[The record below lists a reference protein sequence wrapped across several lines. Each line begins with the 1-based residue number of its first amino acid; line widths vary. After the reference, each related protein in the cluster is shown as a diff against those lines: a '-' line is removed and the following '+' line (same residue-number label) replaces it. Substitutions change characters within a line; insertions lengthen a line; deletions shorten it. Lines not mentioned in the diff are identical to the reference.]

1 MKFSSFLW
9 AVLIT
14 IVIAKLV
21 AGVRIRSRDRP
32 HHRQVLRWRLRG
44 HQRRPR
50 LWRFSKIDCN
60 LVKTMTSSLVDI
72 KSKKWYF
79 LGFYYII
86 ELSYFNL
93 RYHIQIQPV
102 KNINKSFFHWFKI
115 FHIWII
121 CFKTY
126 LNKNTFKML
135 RVQWVLF
142 KGRHQMLVLWR
153 FLIIK
158 LVKYAGKIPK
168 TTSAANF

>member
-1 MKFSSFLW
+1 MSSSHNNCYCEIGCRGPNQIKRSTSPSSSSSMTTPRSSTTTSVVEVLKNWLMKSCQNDDVISSW
-9 AVLIT
+9 Y
-14 IVIAKLV
+14 
-21 AGVRIRSRDRP
+21 
-32 HHRQVLRWRLRG
+32 
-44 HQRRPR
+44 
-50 LWRFSKIDCN
+50 KI
-60 LVKTMTSSLVDI
+60 
-72 KSKKWYF
+72 KKMIF

-93 RYHIQIQPV
+93 RYHIQIKPV

-142 KGRHQMLVLWR
+142 KGRHQMLDLWR